1 MQEAETAG
9 VPVPADGY
17 VFSSDFGYGPLDL
30 YTVSKFVKRVGD
42 RCGIPVHTHSLRH
55 FATSNAIAA
64 GYDVAIVAER
74 MGDSACRRFK
84 MSTPGHARTPEGPGW
99 SDGL

>member
-1 MQEAETAG
+1 VQEAETAG

-42 RCGIPVHTHSLRH
+42 KCGIPVHTHSLRH
-55 FATSNAIAA
+55 FATGNHEDRPVQCQAIACHRT
-64 GYDVAIVAER
+64 VAPVDSLIVGR
-74 MGDSACRRFK
+74 
-84 MSTPGHARTPEGPGW
+84 
-99 SDGL
+99 